1 MKGYIEKLI
10 AGQDLSALEMEQAF
24 ENIMSGQVP
33 DVQIGAFLVALR
45 AKGEKPDEIAAAARI
60 MRAKA
65 LPVEV
70 GCDVVDTCGTG
81 GDGASTFNI
90 STAAAF
96 VLAGA
101 GYKVAKHGN
110 RSVSSSSGSADCLE
124 ALGVP
129 INLGPQEAAEAIRDK
144 GFAFLFAPSYH
155 PSMKFA
161 MPARKQLGI
170 KTVFNILGPLSNPAQ
185 AAYQLIG
192 VFSRDLI
199 MPMIETLKLL
209 GLKGAMVV
217 HSGIDEVCIV
227 RPTEYARLSEGR
239 ITTGTILPQDLGIRA
254 RSLEELR
261 VGTPQ
266 ESARLIKAV
275 FTGEKRGACRE
286 SVLINAGAAFMALGA
301 VPDIQSGL
309 GLAGRVIDEGAALSA
324 LNRVRHMEG

>member
-1 MKGYIEKLI
+1 MKGCIEKLI
-10 AGQDLSALEMEQAF
+10 AGQDLSASEMEQAF
-24 ENIMSGQVP
+24 ENIMSGQVS

-45 AKGEKPDEIAAAARI
+45 AKGETPDEIAAAARI

-65 LPVEV
+65 LHIEV
-70 GCDVVDTCGTG
+70 SCDVVDTCGTG

-101 GYKVAKHGN
+101 GFKVAKHGN

-129 INLGPQEAAEAIRDK
+129 INLGPDEAAKTILDQ

-161 MPARKQLGI
+161 MPARKQLAI
-170 KTVFNILGPLSNPAQ
+170 KTVFNILGPLSNPAK

-192 VFSRDLI
+192 VFSHDLI

-217 HSGIDEVCIV
+217 HSGIDEVCIA
-227 RPTEYARLSEGR
+227 RPTEYARLSDGR
-239 ITTGTILPQDLGIRA
+239 ITTGTIMPQELGIPA
-254 RSLEELR
+254 QPLDELR
-261 VGTPQ
+261 VGAPQ
-266 ESARLIKAV
+266 ESARLIEAV
-275 FTGEKRGACRE
+275 FKGEKKGPCRE

-301 VPDIQSGL
+301 VPDIQG
-309 GLAGRVIDEGAALSA
+309 GLALAGKVIDEGAALAA
-324 LNRVRHMEG
+324 LNRVQSSQG

>member
-1 MKGYIEKLI
+1 MKGYIERLI
-10 AGQDLSALEMEQAF
+10 AGKDLGAAEMEQAF
-24 ENIMSGQVP
+24 EHIMSGQVP

-65 LPVEV
+65 LHVEV
-70 GCDVVDTCGTG
+70 GEDVVDTCGTG

-90 STAAAF
+90 STAVAF

-101 GYKVAKHGN
+101 GFKVAKHGN

-129 INLGPQEAAEAIRDK
+129 INLGPDEAARAIRAK
-144 GFAFLFAPSYH
+144 GFAFLFAPGYH
-155 PSMKFA
+155 PSMKYA

-170 KTVFNILGPLSNPAQ
+170 KTVFNILGPLSNPAM

-199 MPMIETLKLL
+199 MPMIETLKIL

-217 HSGIDEVCIV
+217 HGGIDEVCVV
-227 RPTEYARLSEGR
+227 RPTEYARLAEGR
-239 ITTGTILPQDLGIRA
+239 ITTGTIVPQELG
-254 RSLEELR
+254 LCVQTLDELR

-266 ESARLIKAV
+266 ESARLIEAV
-275 FTGEKRGACRE
+275 FRGEKKGACRE
-286 SVLINAGAAFMALGA
+286 SILINAGAAFMTLGA
-301 VPDIQSGL
+301 AQDIRSGMA
-309 GLAGRVIDEGAALSA
+309 LAGAVIDDGAALAA
-324 LNRVRHMEG
+324 LNRVKHLER